1 MGTTVSFGPISI
13 GATPP
18 GATTIGNT
26 SCAPLSAPAN
36 VTASISDDTSGGALT
51 LLGLASFIT
60 EIETEPPPPPG
71 SLPPGAKPPPP
82 IKVPVIV
89 GVASSNGVTPLAV
102 ASGQFIQASVQFAP
116 TASTPATSTATLLI
130 HGDTWNPI
138 SVPITA
144 TAGELSVSVPSILV
158 KQGASTKVDVTVKS
172 VAGSGTTV
180 NLYFDAD
187 ASAEAPNVTAPLN
200 PTSLWIDA
208 GESRTSTLT
217 VSADSTLA
225 TGEYSWSLGVWAF
238 DNTYSFSVPVVI
250 TVGEPYYF
258 IQSKLDDDYVID
270 IVGASTK
277 AGAGLDVYPQTS
289 GADNQLWQFVL
300 DPAGSGFYYI
310 QSKLNGNVIDIEG
323 ASINPGTLLDAFPQ
337 KPSAENQL
345 WEFVADPAGSGY
357 FFIVSKL
364 NGMVIDIQGASTKSK
379 ALLDVFPLKLSGYD
393 NQLWNVVDG
402 VFPSTI
408 KTVPPPPDGLKSD
421 SNYLIYNGCDQL
433 QNVSVTID
441 VTQDIVWESSAG
453 GTTHGSVQGFSFQLN
468 CYSPVVTPVPAVY
481 AVWQQFVVE
490 LGGTELIGGVNAYE
504 LNPSPPPGP
513 KFIPVYLSPTNLL
526 SLPSV
531 KIPAGYKIKLTL
543 ANDASNNITGVTFL
557 VIDNLGN
564 TLANQWLPV
573 PADPAPIIALEM
585 NLIGPISG
593 ESSVLSSGAGTFTY
607 AASSTLTALSKEPAC
622 AAGQGVYSGETA
634 NTIYGVLPSSWGN
647 PLTQSFGLSET

>member
-1 MGTTVSFGPISI
+1 MGTTVGFGPISI

-51 LLGLASFIT
+51 LLALASFIT

-130 HGDTWNPI
+130 HGDTWNPV

-144 TAGELSVSVPSILV
+144 TAGEISVSVPSILV

-172 VAGSGTTV
+172 VAGNGTTV
-180 NLYFDAD
+180 KLYLEAD
-187 ASAEAPNVTAPLN
+187 ASADAPNVTATLN
-200 PTSLWIDA
+200 PTSLSIAA

-238 DNTYSFSVPVVI
+238 DNTYSFSVSVVI

-258 IQSKLDDDYVID
+258 IQSKLDDGYVID
-270 IVGASTK
+270 IVGDSTK
-277 AGAGLDVYPQTS
+277 AGAGLDVFPQTS

-310 QSKLNGNVIDIEG
+310 QSKLNGNVVDIEG
-323 ASINPGTLLDAFPQ
+323 ASTKPGALLDAFPQ

-357 FFIVSKL
+357 FFIVSRL
-364 NGMVIDIQGASTKSK
+364 TGMVIDIQGASTQSK

-402 VFPSTI
+402 QFPSTI
-408 KTVPPPPDGLKSD
+408 KTVPPPSSGLKSAW
-421 SNYLIYNGCDQL
+421 NYFMYNGCDQL
-433 QNVSVTID
+433 VDVSVTID
-441 VTQDIVWESSAG
+441 VTQDIVWESSSG
-453 GTTHGSVQGFSFQLN
+453 GSTHGSVQGFSFQLN
-468 CYSPVVTPVPAVY
+468 CYAPTITLVPPVYSA
-481 AVWQQFVVE
+481 WQQFVIEV
-490 LGGTELIGGVNAYE
+490 GGGQLVGGINYYQSSGAAVL
-504 LNPSPPPGP
+504 LN
-513 KFIPVYLSPTNLL
+513 KTNPI
-526 SLPSV
+526 SWPSV
-531 KIPAGYKIKLTL
+531 KIPAGYKIKMTL
-543 ANDASNNITGVTFL
+543 SNDASDNVTGVTFL
-557 VIDNLGN
+557 VIDNSGK
-564 TLANQWLPV
+564 TLLNQWLAPQ
-573 PADPAPIIALEM
+573 ADIAPIIAFEM
-585 NLIGPISG
+585 NLVGPISG
-593 ESSVLSSGAGTFTY
+593 ESVVLSSGAGTFTY
-607 AASSTLTALSKEPAC
+607 AASSTMTPLNKEPSC
-622 AAGQGVYSGETA
+622 AAAKDVRTGETA
-634 NTIYGVLPSSWGN
+634 NTIYGVLPANWGN
-647 PLTQSFGLSET
+647 PLTQSFGLSGS